1 MSIRRGWFYALFAS
15 LGLAGAA
22 LIAGS
27 VDFGGDAVRKGA
39 VDGAR
44 TALGVDMEIGSVRG
58 NPFKGYV
65 LESVTLKM
73 KEAPFASVAGLSV
86 RPALMPLLSGKVA
99 IDSIT
104 LEGGRIDGDRLFPVL
119 AKLGVGGGSGPIP
132 IRSIR
137 LRDVRVASQHFATAL
152 EDMSVSIGE
161 KDVLLDGSL
170 TIRGVPLSVRSRI
183 TTPGKDGAV
192 SLQSLEARLG
202 TGTLEGAG
210 AILPSLGLKGKLS
223 DLDVAALARLWPG
236 MNAEDFEGRLS
247 GSVEARGRWNDP
259 ALSGTVDYRGARL
272 SGYPIQ
278 EAAGGWGYSKM
289 SLFMEGMKIRALGV
303 PIHGDGRMTFGKG
316 APTLSLNL
324 SGGPITA
331 AEIAKAF
338 PAAPVMTGTIER
350 VVVSVQGTTQAPGG
364 SVNVEA
370 SELGAFGRKIR
381 DAVVNVRFA
390 KDGSAA
396 IVGNAVFEGAP
407 MTAKGT
413 LWVNAPKPKIDMTV
427 TCRSLN
433 ADAIKAFLPGKDL
446 ALKGALNG
454 DLHFT
459 GTPAAPLAS
468 GSVWSDRI
476 VVTGESVEKPGVS
489 FAWDGKNLT
498 LKTLK
503 GRWRGT
509 DLTGSGKIGNVL
521 GAPTLDL
528 SVSGTVGPGF
538 ATSFLPEFSSYG
550 IQGTADVTVKAAGTL
565 PKPKISVTAK
575 SKQISAKG
583 YSLGGVSASSSFELP
598 VLPKGVG
605 IPGKDS
611 PLAVDITADSLS
623 HLKNM
628 VLSLRKEK
636 ETITIGSFHIKSGEG
651 VIEGSGTITLPGVA
665 GGEPEMKLA
674 MKLAGADLRPLALS
688 GGVAVPV
695 SGQVDGTVSLS
706 GTAEKPSFA
715 ASLKSR
721 KVVAAGFAAE
731 KAELSLSGT
740 SSRVTIENFSAEVGG
755 GTLEGKGSVVPGA
768 TPEGTFSLAGK
779 KLDAAVL
786 LSGLA
791 AEMKPSGTL
800 DLSFSGRFTGSE
812 GNGEGSLS
820 SQALKAYGLAI
831 SGISVPLKLSGPV
844 LEAKGARAEIAG
856 GKVSASGTLDIRSLR
871 FSKKL
876 SATGVELGDIIQ
888 ALRRSGDKKRM
899 LSGRGDI
906 ELSVTGIVDGRKVSL
921 SGKGELTAGEGL
933 VEGIP
938 LAGLLA
944 PLTGQP
950 GIRFAS
956 AKIPF
961 VVESDR
967 IRLLAGSK
975 VVAPDNDPIYRYLN
989 AEGPVTF
996 AGGLNLKCVAS
1007 ANMALLSAF
1016 IGGGVAAGTAA
1027 NVTDMLAGM
1036 LSGVKSGMKERDYR
1050 DVSFKVG
1057 GRIDAPTA
1065 SDFSVAGG
1073 KQAAPTAGPSA
1084 LSTPSQA
1091 ISAPVPS
1098 PSKSPEEKIINT
1110 LLDVLAPKKK

>member
-1 MSIRRGWFYALFAS
+1 MSIRRGRLYALFAS
-15 LGLAGAA
+15 LGLVGAA

-27 VDFGGDAVRKGA
+27 MDFGGDAVRKGA
-39 VDGAR
+39 VSGAR
-44 TALGVDMEIGSVRG
+44 SAIGVDLEIGNVRG

-73 KEAPFASVAGLSV
+73 KGTPFASAAGLAV

-119 AKLGVGGGSGPIP
+119 AKLGGGGGTGPIP

-152 EDMSVSIGE
+152 EDMSVSISE
-161 KDVLLDGSL
+161 RDVSLDGSL
-170 TIRGVPLSVRSRI
+170 KVRDVPLSVRSRI
-183 TTPGKDGAV
+183 TMPGKDGAV
-192 SLQSLEARLG
+192 TLQSLEARLG
-202 TGTLEGAG
+202 SGTLEGTG
-210 AILPSLGLKGKLS
+210 AILPALGLKGKLS
-223 DLDVAALARLWPG
+223 DLDVASLARLWPG
-236 MNAEDFEGRLS
+236 MNPEDFEGRLS
-247 GSVEARGRWNDP
+247 GSVEARGAWNDP
-259 ALSGTVDYRGARL
+259 VLSGTVDYRGARL

-289 SLFMEGMKIRALGV
+289 SFSMDGMKIRALGV
-303 PIHGDGRMTFGKG
+303 PIHGDGKMTFGKG
-316 APTLSLNL
+316 APTLSLDL
-324 SGGPITA
+324 SGGPIPA

-338 PAAPVMTGTIER
+338 PAAPAMTGTIER
-350 VVVSVQGTTQAPGG
+350 VAVSVQGTTKAPGG

-370 SELGAFGRKIR
+370 SELGAFGKKIR
-381 DAVVNVRFA
+381 DVVVNVRFA

-396 IVGNAVFEGAP
+396 IAGKAVFEGAP

-413 LWVNAPKPKIDMTV
+413 LWVSAPKPKIDMTV

-433 ADAIKAFLPGKDL
+433 AEAIKAFLPGKDL

-459 GTPAAPLAS
+459 GTPAAPLVS

-528 SVSGTVGPGF
+528 SAGGTVGPGF

-550 IQGTADVTVKAAGTL
+550 VQGTADVTVKAAGTL

-583 YSLGGVSASSSFELP
+583 YSLGGVSAVSSFELP
-598 VLPKGVG
+598 VIAKGVG

-611 PLAVDITADSLS
+611 PLAVEITADSLS

-636 ETITIGSFHIKSGEG
+636 ETITIGSFQVRSGEG

-674 MKLAGADLRPLALS
+674 LKLAGADLRPLALS
-688 GGVAVPV
+688 GGVALPV

-706 GTAEKPSFA
+706 GTLEKPSIA

-721 KVVAAGFAAE
+721 KAAAAGFTAE
-731 KAELSLSGT
+731 KVELSLSGAP
-740 SSRVTIENFSAEVGG
+740 SRVTIESFSAEVGG
-755 GTLEGKGSVVPGA
+755 GTLEGKGTVVTGA

-786 LSGLA
+786 LSALA
-791 AEMKPSGTL
+791 AGMKPSGTL
-800 DLSFSGRFTGSE
+800 DLAFSGRFKGSE
-812 GNGEGSLS
+812 GIGEGNIS
-820 SQALKAYGLAI
+820 SPALKVNGLSI

-844 LEAKGARAEIAG
+844 LETKGARAEVAG

-876 SATGVELGDIIQ
+876 SATGVELGDIVQ
-888 ALRRSGDKKRM
+888 ALRRTGEKKRM
-899 LSGRGDI
+899 LSGRGNL
-906 ELSVTGIVDGRKVSL
+906 ELSLTGIVDGRKVSL

-956 AKIPF
+956 ATIPF

-967 IRLLAGSK
+967 IRLLAGSR
-975 VVAPDNDPIYRYLN
+975 VVAPDNDLIYRHLN

-996 AGGLNLKCVAS
+996 DGGLNLKCVAS

-1027 NVTDMLAGM
+1027 NVTDMLTGM
-1036 LSGVKSGMKERDYR
+1036 LSGVKSGLKERDYR

-1065 SDFSVAGG
+1065 SGFSVAGG
-1073 KQAAPTAGPSA
+1073 KPAATPATP
-1084 LSTPSQA
+1084 STPSQT
-1091 ISAPVPS
+1091 ISAPVPSPS

-1110 LLDVLAPKKK
+1110 LLDVLGPKKK

>member
-1 MSIRRGWFYALFAS
+1 MSIRRGWFYTLFAS

-27 VDFGGDAVRKGA
+27 MDFGGDAVRKGA

-44 TALGVDMEIGSVRG
+44 TAIGVDLEIGSVRG
-58 NPFKGYV
+58 NPFRGYL
-65 LESVTLKM
+65 LESVNLKM
-73 KEAPFASVAGLSV
+73 KGTLLASAAGLEV
-86 RPALMPLLSGKVA
+86 RPALMPLLSGKVT
-99 IDSIT
+99 IDSIA
-104 LEGGRIDGDRLFPVL
+104 LVGGRIDGDRIFPVL
-119 AKLGVGGGSGPIP
+119 AKLGGGGGTGAIP

-137 LRDVRVASQHFATAL
+137 LRDVRVASKHFTTAL
-152 EDMSVSIGE
+152 EDMSVSISE
-161 KDVLLDGSL
+161 KDVALDGSL
-170 TIRGVPLSVRSRI
+170 KVRDVPVSVRSRI
-183 TTPGKDGAV
+183 TMPGKDGAV
-192 SLQSLEARLG
+192 ALQSLEVRLG
-202 TGTLEGAG
+202 SGTLGGTG
-210 AILPSLGLKGKLS
+210 AILPALDLKGKLA
-223 DLDVAALARLWPG
+223 DLDVASLARLWPG

-247 GSVEARGRWNDP
+247 GSVEARGTWNDP
-259 ALSGTVDYRGARL
+259 VLSGTADYRGARL

-278 EAAGGWGYSKM
+278 EAAGAWGYSKM
-289 SLFMEGMKIRALGV
+289 SFSMEGMKIRALGV
-303 PIHGDGRMTFGKG
+303 PIQGDGRMTFGKG
-316 APTLSLNL
+316 APTLSLDL
-324 SGGPITA
+324 SGGPIPA

-338 PAAPVMTGTIER
+338 PEAPAMTGTIER
-350 VVVSVQGTTQAPGG
+350 VAVSVQGTMQAPGG
-364 SVNVEA
+364 SVNVAA

-381 DAVVNVRFA
+381 DSVVNVRFA

-396 IVGNAVFEGAP
+396 IAGKAVFEGAP

-413 LWVNAPKPKIDMTV
+413 LWVNAPKPKIEMAV

-433 ADAIKAFLPGKDL
+433 AEAIKAFLPGKDL
-446 ALKGALNG
+446 ALKGVLNG
-454 DLHFT
+454 DLRFT

-468 GSVWSDRI
+468 GAVWSDRL
-476 VVTGESVEKPGVS
+476 VVTGEPVEKPGVS
-489 FAWDGKNLT
+489 FVWDGKNLS

-509 DLTGSGKIGNVL
+509 DLTGGGKIGNVL
-521 GAPTLDL
+521 GSPTLDL
-528 SVSGTVGPGF
+528 SVSGMVGPGF
-538 ATSFLPEFSSYG
+538 AESFLPGFSSYG
-550 IQGTADVTVKAAGTL
+550 VQGTADVVVKAAGTL

-575 SKQISAKG
+575 SKQISAQG
-583 YSLGGVSASSSFELP
+583 YSLGGVSAASSFELP
-598 VLPKGVG
+598 VLAKGIG

-611 PLAVDITADSLS
+611 PLAVEITADSLS
-623 HLKNM
+623 HLKNL
-628 VLSLRKEK
+628 VLSLRKDK
-636 ETITIGSFHIKSGEG
+636 ETITIASLHMKSGDG

-665 GGEPEMKLA
+665 GGDPEMKLA
-674 MKLAGADLRPLALS
+674 LKLAGADLRPLALS
-688 GGVAVPV
+688 GGVAVPL

-706 GTAEKPSFA
+706 GTVEKPSIA

-721 KVVAAGFAAE
+721 KAAAAGFAAE
-731 KAELSLSGT
+731 KAELSLSG
-740 SSRVTIENFSAEVGG
+740 SPSRVTIENFSAEVGG
-755 GTLEGKGSVVPGA
+755 GTLEGKGTVVPGA
-768 TPEGTFSLAGK
+768 PPEGTFSLAGK

-786 LSGLA
+786 LSALA
-791 AEMKPSGTL
+791 AELKPSGTL
-800 DLSFSGRFTGSE
+800 DLSFSGRFKGSE
-812 GNGEGSLS
+812 GSGEGNIS
-820 SQALKAYGLAI
+820 SPALKVYGLSI

-856 GKVSASGTLDIRSLR
+856 GKVSASGNLDIRSLR

-876 SATGVELGDIIQ
+876 SATGVELGDIVQ
-888 ALRRSGDKKRM
+888 ALRRTGEKKRM
-899 LSGRGDI
+899 LSGRGDL
-906 ELSVTGIVDGRKVSL
+906 ELSLTGIVDGSKVSL
-921 SGKGELTAGEGL
+921 SGKGELTAGDGL

-967 IRLLAGSK
+967 IRLLAGSR
-975 VVAPDNDPIYRYLN
+975 VVAPDNDLIYQYLN

-1027 NVTDMLAGM
+1027 NVTDMLTGM

-1065 SDFSVAGG
+1065 SGFSVAGG
-1073 KQAAPTAGPSA
+1073 KQATPATP
-1084 LSTPSQA
+1084 STPSQVVT
-1091 ISAPVPS
+1091 APVPSPS

>member
-1 MSIRRGWFYALFAS
+1 VSIRRSWLYALFAS
-15 LGLAGAA
+15 LGLVGAA
-22 LIAGS
+22 LVAGS
-27 VDFGGDAVRKGA
+27 MDFGGDAVRKGA

-44 TALGVDMEIGSVRG
+44 SAIGVDLEIGSVRG
-58 NPFKGYV
+58 NPFRGYV
-65 LESVTLKM
+65 LESVALKM
-73 KEAPFASVAGLSV
+73 KGALFASAAGLAV
-86 RPALMPLLSGKVA
+86 RPALMPLLSGKVV
-99 IDSIT
+99 IDSIA
-104 LEGGRIDGDRLFPVL
+104 LEGGRIDGDRVFPVL
-119 AKLGVGGGSGPIP
+119 AKLGGGGGSGPIP

-137 LRDVRVASQHFATAL
+137 LRDVRVASKHFATAL
-152 EDMSVSIGE
+152 EDMSVSISE
-161 KDVLLDGSL
+161 KDVFLDGSL
-170 TIRGVPLSVRSRI
+170 TVRDVPLSVRSRI
-183 TTPGKDGAV
+183 TTPGKNGAV

-202 TGTLEGAG
+202 AGTLEGAG
-210 AILPSLGLKGKLS
+210 TILPSLGLKGKLGN
-223 DLDVAALARLWPG
+223 LDVASLARLWPG
-236 MNAEDFEGRLS
+236 VNPEDFGGLLS
-247 GSVEARGRWNDP
+247 GSVEAGGAWNDP
-259 ALSGTVDYRGARL
+259 VLSGTIDYRGARL
-272 SGYPIQ
+272 AGYPIQ
-278 EAAGGWGYSKM
+278 EAAGVWGFSKM
-289 SLFMEGMKIRALGV
+289 SFSLNGMKICALGV
-303 PIHGDGRMTFGKG
+303 PIHGDAGMTFGKG

-324 SGGPITA
+324 SGGPISA

-338 PAAPVMTGTIER
+338 PAAPAMTGTIER
-350 VVVSVQGTTQAPGG
+350 VVVSVQGTTKAPGG

-370 SELGAFGRKIR
+370 SELGAFGKKIR

-396 IVGNAVFEGAP
+396 ITGNAVFEGAP
-407 MTAKGT
+407 MTTKGT

-433 ADAIKAFLPGKDL
+433 AEAIKAFLPGKDL
-446 ALKGALNG
+446 ALKGVLNG
-454 DLHFT
+454 DLRFT

-468 GSVWSDRI
+468 GSVWSDRL

-489 FAWDGKNLT
+489 FVWDGKNLSM
-498 LKTLK
+498 KTLK

-521 GAPTLDL
+521 GSPTLDL

-538 ATSFLPEFSSYG
+538 AESFLPGFSSYG
-550 IQGTADVTVKAAGTL
+550 VQGTADVVVKAAGTL

-575 SKQISAKG
+575 SKQISAQG
-583 YSLGGVSASSSFELP
+583 CSLGGVSAATSFELP
-598 VLPKGVG
+598 VLPKGIG
-605 IPGKDS
+605 IPGTDS
-611 PLAVDITADSLS
+611 PLAVEITADSLS

-636 ETITIGSFHIKSGEG
+636 ETITIGALHIKSGEG
-651 VIEGSGTITLPGVA
+651 VIEGSGTILLPGVA
-665 GGEPEMKLA
+665 GGAPEMKLA
-674 MKLAGADLRPLALS
+674 LKLAGADLKPLALS
-688 GGVAVPV
+688 GGVAVPL

-706 GTAEKPSFA
+706 GTMEKPSIA

-721 KVVAAGFAAE
+721 KIAAAGFAAE
-731 KAELSLSGT
+731 KAELSLSG
-740 SSRVTIENFSAEVGG
+740 SPSRVTIENFSAEVGG
-755 GTLEGKGSVVPGA
+755 GTLEGKGTVVPGA

-786 LSGLA
+786 LSALSS
-791 AEMKPSGTL
+791 EMKPSGTL
-800 DLSFSGRFTGSE
+800 DLAFSGRFKGSE
-812 GNGEGSLS
+812 GSGEGSIS
-820 SQALKAYGLAI
+820 SPALKAYGLTL
-831 SGISVPLKLSGPV
+831 SGISIPLKLSGPI
-844 LEAKGARAEIAG
+844 LEAKGARAEVAG
-856 GKVSASGTLDIRSLR
+856 GKASASGTLDIRSLR

-876 SATGVELGDIIQ
+876 SVTGAELGDVIQ
-888 ALRRSGDKKRM
+888 ALRRPGETKRM
-899 LSGRGDI
+899 LSGRGDL

-956 AKIPF
+956 ATIPF

-975 VVAPDNDPIYRYLN
+975 VVAPDNDPIYRRLN

-1007 ANMALLSAF
+1007 ANMALLSAL
-1016 IGGGVAAGTAA
+1016 IDGGVAAGTAS
-1027 NVTDMLAGM
+1027 NVTDMLTGM
-1036 LSGVKSGMKERDYR
+1036 LSGVKSGLKERDYR

-1065 SDFSVAGG
+1065 SGFSVAEA
-1073 KQAAPTAGPSA
+1073 KPATPATAPSA
-1084 LSTPSQA
+1084 PAQN
-1091 ISAPVPS
+1091 VPS
-1098 PSKSPEEKIINT
+1098 PAPTKSPEEKIINT
-1110 LLDVLAPKKK
+1110 LLDVVAPKKK